1 MGMLGELLTSANLP
15 QDFREGWAFSACMA
29 LAVQL
34 AHTAPVSSAG
44 MQPALMPTTSDA
56 RCSGASPLHPTRS
69 LFARFLT
76 SVKAHAGNCYT
87 ALSVPVQGEH
97 LKARSPSYLTLPCR
111 LQQPAQLWKDSSGA
125 DWQAHRQVPERW

>member
-15 QDFREGWAFSACMA
+15 QDFREAWAFSACMA

-56 RCSGASPLHPTRS
+56 RCSGASLSYCPGMMQ
-69 LFARFLT
+69 ACCRFSFGT
-76 SVKAHAGNCYT
+76 
-87 ALSVPVQGEH
+87 H
-97 LKARSPSYLTLPCR
+97 LGHCLGSCMEVFHCVVSA
-111 LQQPAQLWKDSSGA
+111 
-125 DWQAHRQVPERW
+125 